1 MTVLSNEIKS
11 HQPCIDALNHNNDSL
26 RDFLNYSVPCGVQGR
41 NRLSKSESSRIVGGE
56 NSSPGEFPWQ
66 ISLQLITGWTA
77 RHICGGSVINEKWVL
92 TAAHCV
98 YGLSKDLLSVV
109 AGKHDLYTPEGKAVF
124 CSSGFA
130 TNRRFLV

>member
-1 MTVLSNEIKS
+1 
-11 HQPCIDALNHNNDSL
+11 
-26 RDFLNYSVPCGVQGR
+26 
-41 NRLSKSESSRIVGGE
+41 
-56 NSSPGEFPWQ
+56 
-66 ISLQLITGWTA
+66 LQLITGWTA